1 MTGQPARRMGPRVL
15 ALAFAAVVV
24 VLSASVGLAVGIA
37 HNTQQRVDEI
47 TNKTLQGVELLG
59 RMAIDVH
66 VVQRLVAEHIF
77 ERAPDKMAKLERR
90 IEAAR
95 ADFGVAAAHYER
107 LLSRPGDV
115 DAWRQLRDDV
125 RRSEAPAEQ
134 ALALSRANRDPEAQ
148 AVMVGVESLFD
159 TISRD
164 VTSAIGLDERGA
176 HDAVEE
182 GRRLQREALVY
193 QLAIWCVGVLLTAGV
208 AVRVTRQFARA
219 QERERQAF
227 AVLEQRNQELDA
239 FAGRVA
245 HDFRAPLAT
254 VKLAASVL
262 RLPTGDLPKS
272 IDAIERGITR
282 MSAMIDDMLQLSKIE
297 EGARSDVCDPAVAA
311 ATVREN
317 LAERIAAAGAT
328 MRVSV
333 APARV
338 RCREGL
344 FQQLVANLAENAL
357 KYHREGVAPEVII
370 DGAAAGARYELR
382 VADNGIGLSTE
393 EAARVF
399 DPLFRAGRLREVPGT
414 GLGLSIVK
422 RIVEAYGGSA
432 SVESKLGQGSTFVIR
447 LPLGEAA

>member
-1 MTGQPARRMGPRVL
+1 MPVRRYHM
-15 ALAFAAVVV
+15 
-24 VLSASVGLAVGIA
+24 LAVAFTSLAVLLTLIA
-37 HNTQQRVDEI
+37 GTSFVYTQSTLARIDDIANNSLVSVDL
-47 TNKTLQGVELLG
+47 LQ
-59 RMAIDVH
+59 RMASDVYQE
-66 VVQRLVAEHIF
+66 QRLIAAHIF
-77 ERAPDKMAKLERR
+77 EATPDRMTALERR
-90 IEAAR
+90 IDAVKSDYAAAAR
-95 ADFGVAAAHYER
+95 EYAPLANYPGELDAWKRLREDFG
-107 LLSRPGDV
+107 
-115 DAWRQLRDDV
+115 
-125 RRSEAPAEQ
+125 RSEAPIAE
-134 ALALSRANRDPEAQ
+134 ALRLSRRNRDVEAHE
-148 AVMVGVESLFD
+148 VLRSVEPLLD
-159 TISRD
+159 DVSRD
-164 VTSAIGLDERGA
+164 VSAAVAINRQHV
-176 HDAVEE
+176 HDA
-182 GRRLQREALVY
+182 RAAAHRLQRRSLFFHSLLW
-193 QLAIWCVGVLLTAGV
+193 LAGIAFTITVGVFITRLV
-208 AVRVTRQFARA
+208 ARSE
-219 QERERQAF
+219 ERERQAF
-227 AVLEQRNQELDA
+227 AVLEKRNQELDA

-333 APARV
+333 ASARV

-344 FQQLVANLAENAL
+344 FQQVLANLAENAL